1 MAEALDPI
9 LPPDIDELTQAVLEA
24 ACARGL
30 TLATA
35 ESCTGGLL
43 ASLLTDVPGCS
54 HAFDRGFVVYT
65 DEAKIELLDVSPS
78 FLPDGGAVSQPTAI
92 AMAEGAIRRSN
103 ADVAVSITGW
113 AEEVGDP
120 KRPGGLVH
128 FACARRGGYTHHRQA
143 QFGDIGRGPL
153 RIECL
158 RVALRMLQQA
168 VAL

>member
-9 LPPDIDELTQAVLEA
+9 LPSDVDDLTQAVLET
-24 ACARGL
+24 ACAREL

-65 DEAKIELLDVSPS
+65 DAAKIELLDVPSS
-78 FLPDGGAVSQPTAI
+78 FLAHGGAVSQPTAI
-92 AMAEGAIRRSN
+92 AMADGAIRRSN

-113 AEEVGDP
+113 AEDVGDP
-120 KRPGGLVH
+120 ERPGGLVH
-128 FACARRGGYTHHRQA
+128 FACARRGGYTHHRQVRL
-143 QFGDIGRGPL
+143 GDIGRGPF

-158 RVALRMLQQA
+158 RVALKMLQQA
-168 VAL
+168 VEL